1 MYSPAGCKGLRKY
14 KKLIERM
21 RKLLKSFKTEIN
33 PTEEQKVRIRKTI
46 GTCRFIYNFY
56 LAHNKELHESGK
68 KFMSSSQFRVWLN
81 NEYLPNHP
89 EYSWIKEAYSKS
101 VTQAVNNG
109 QTAFKNFFNH
119 KSAFPKFKKKGRSD
133 VKMYFVRNNPKD
145 CLCERH
151 RIKIPS
157 LGWIRIKE
165 KGYIPTTKDGYVI
178 KSGHVSI
185 KADRYYV
192 SVLIE
197 IPDRRTVNN
206 SSKGIGIDL
215 GLKDFAIVS
224 NGKAYKNINKSATLK
239 KLEKKLIREQ
249 RSLSRKYENL
259 KKGGSTQK
267 RNIQKQKLKI
277 QKLHHRIDNIRTD
290 YINKT
295 IAEIVKTKPSYITIE
310 DLNVSGMMKN
320 RHLSKAVASQK
331 FYEFRSKLLA
341 KCKENGIELR
351 IVDRWFPSSKTCHC
365 CKSIKKDLKLSD
377 RIFRCDCGYIEDRDF
392 NAALNLRDATT
403 YEVA

>member
-1 MYSPAGCKGLRKY
+1 M
-14 KKLIERM
+14 
-21 RKLLKSFKTEIN
+21 LKSFKTEIN
-33 PTEEQKVRIRKTI
+33 PTEEQKVKIRKTI

-81 NEYLPNHP
+81 NEYLPSHP
-89 EYSWIKEAYSKS
+89 ECSWIKEAYSKS

-109 QTAFKNFFNH
+109 QTAFEKFFDH

-145 CLCERH
+145 CHCERH

-157 LGWIRIKE
+157 LGWVRIKE

-197 IPDRRTVNN
+197 IPDHRIVNN
-206 SSKGIGIDL
+206 SSEGIGIDL

-224 NGKAYKNINKSATLK
+224 NGKIYKNINKSARLR

-249 RSLSRKYENL
+249 RSLSRKYENI
-259 KKGGSTQK
+259 KKGEPAQK
-267 RNIQKQKLKI
+267 KNIQKQRLKI
-277 QKLHHRIDNIRTD
+277 QRLHHRIDNIRTD
-290 YINKT
+290 YINKI
-295 IAEIVKTKPSYITIE
+295 IAEIVKTKPSHITIE

-331 FYEFRSKLLA
+331 FYEFKTKLLA
-341 KCKENGIELR
+341 KCRENGIELR
-351 IVDRWFPSSKTCHC
+351 IADRWFPSSKTCHC
-365 CKSIKKDLKLSD
+365 CKHIKKDLKLSD
-377 RIFRCDCGYIEDRDF
+377 RVFKCDCGYIEDRDF